1 MSLFKTS
8 RVYQKEIRS
17 QLRLFIP
24 FLIGQLSA
32 CAMGTVDTLMAGWA
46 GTIDLSGVALG
57 CAFYWPAYLFLS
69 GVAYGITPTTSHLFA
84 AKKHKLMQQSF
95 FNAIIITTIAGFIT
109 AIILSQTHL
118 IFNFIPSDPN
128 MIKVATNYL
137 YFVSLSLPA
146 TAIYNGYKAYAEG
159 LGITK
164 PTLYFGLLQILLDIP
179 LNYIFIFG
187 KFGMPALG
195 GVGCGATSCFIN
207 IICCFALMYYVKKG
221 KAFKEYKVKEKTDI
235 FDKDIIY
242 QYLKLSM
249 PLGIARTIEVACFSF
264 AAIVLSPFGPT
275 IVAAHS
281 ITLNVSGM
289 IFMIPLC
296 IGMTVTIRSSM
307 AMAKQNWVKL
317 YVTVRT
323 AFVLNLITFTT
334 YFILLFSLREEIA
347 SLYTSDKDVLAITTG
362 LMVLN
367 CIYMFPDSLQAL
379 FGGVLQGLKD
389 SKTILFNTIL
399 SYWIVGLPLGSCL
412 AWGVFTQKFEASGIW
427 IGSIF
432 SLFVAAFVYIGRFI
446 YIFKNRKVPKLL
458 AQTYKLDNKN

>member
-1 MSLFKTS
+1 MLFLNIP
-8 RVYQKEIRS
+8 RVYQKETRA
-17 QLRLFIP
+17 QLRLLVP

-46 GTIDLSGVALG
+46 GTVDLSGVALG
-57 CAFYWPAYLFLS
+57 CAFYWPAYLFLA
-69 GVAYGITPTTSHLFA
+69 GVAYGITPTTSHLIATRNF
-84 AKKHKLMQQSF
+84 KLMQQSF
-95 FNAIIITTIAGFIT
+95 FNAIVITAIAGFIT
-109 AIILSQTHL
+109 AVILSQTTL
-118 IFNFIPSDPN
+118 IFNFIPSDQN
-128 MIKVATNYL
+128 MIEVATNYI

-164 PTLYFGLLQILLDIP
+164 PTLYFGLLQIILDIP

-207 IICCFALMYYVKKG
+207 IICCFALMYYVKKA
-221 KAFKEYKVKEKTDI
+221 KVFNEYKVEEKTNI
-235 FDKDIIY
+235 FNREIIH
-242 QYLKLSM
+242 QYLKLSL
-249 PLGIARTIEVACFSF
+249 PLGLARTIEVACFSF

-296 IGMTVTIRSSM
+296 IGMTVTIRTSM
-307 AMAKQNWVKL
+307 AMGKQNWVKL
-317 YVTVRT
+317 YVAIRT
-323 AFVLNLITFTT
+323 ALAINLISFTT
-334 YFILLFSLREEIA
+334 YFLCLFFLREDVA
-347 SLYTSDKDVLAITTG
+347 SLYTSDKEVLAITTS

-367 CIYMFPDSLQAL
+367 CIYMFPDSMQAL

-412 AWGVFTQKFEASGIW
+412 AWGIFTQKLEASGIW

-432 SLFVAAFVYIGRFI
+432 SLTVAASVYIGRVI
-446 YIFKNRKVPKLL
+446 YILRTRKVPKLL
-458 AQTYKLDNKN
+458 AQSYQIDNKY